1 MPGPKPITI
10 ILSNLQQKILEKI
23 IKRHQTPQQLV
34 KRSQLIL
41 LMAQGK
47 NNQQAANEMG
57 LCQDTAK
64 RWRNRWL
71 ASVGI
76 LTSMEMNS
84 EDEKEL
90 EKLIIEILTDQPRD
104 GAPVKFTAE
113 QVTQILALAC
123 EEPSLSKRPI
133 NSWTNRELASEAEVR
148 EIVESISHRTVGR
161 FLKRRRNQTA

>member
-1 MPGPKPITI
+1 MPGPKPIPI
-10 ILSNLQQKILEKI
+10 NLSDRQEKILLKI
-23 IKRHQTPQQLV
+23 VKRHQTPQQLG
-34 KRSQLIL
+34 KRIRLIL
-41 LMAQGK
+41 LMAEGK
-47 NNQQAANEMG
+47 NNQQAADKMRVH
-57 LCQDTAK
+57 QKTAK
-64 RWRNRWL
+64 RWRDRWL
-71 ASVGI
+71 EFVGT
-76 LTSMEMNS
+76 LTSVEMNS

>member
-47 NNQQAANEMG
+47 NNQQAAKKMR

-71 ASVGI
+71 DSVDI
-76 LTSMEMNS
+76 LTSIEINS

-90 EKLIIEILTDQPRD
+90 EKAIIEILTDLKRPGTPD
-104 GAPVKFTAE
+104 KFTPE

-123 EEPSLSKRPI
+123 EPPSLSGRPI
-133 NSWTNRELASEAEVR
+133 KSWTLRELADEAKVR
-148 EIVESISHRTVGR
+148 GIVKTISRRTVGR
-161 FLKRRRNQTA
+161 FLKRRGNKTT

>member
-1 MPGPKPITI
+1 MPGPKPISI
-10 ILSNLQQKILEKI
+10 ILSNLQQKILSKI
-23 IKRHQTPQQLV
+23 IKRHQTPKQLV

-47 NNQQAANEMG
+47 NNQQAAKQMG

-76 LTSMEMNS
+76 LTSMEMNL

-90 EKLIIEILTDQPRD
+90 EKAIIEILSDLQRR
-104 GAPVKFTAE
+104 GAPDKFTAE

-123 EEPSLSKRPI
+123 ESPSLSERPI
-133 NSWTNRELASEAEVR
+133 NSWTNRELAEEAKVR
-148 EIVESISHRTVGR
+148 GIVKSISRRTVGR
-161 FLKRRRNQTA
+161 FLKRSRN

>member
-1 MPGPKPITI
+1 MPGPKPIKI
-10 ILSNLQQKILEKI
+10 ILSNLQKMILSKI
-23 IKRHQTPQQLV
+23 IKRHQAPQQLV

-47 NNQQAANEMG
+47 NNQQAANQMG

-90 EKLIIEILTDQPRD
+90 EKVIIEILTDLQRP
-104 GAPVKFTAE
+104 GAPDKFTAE

-123 EEPSLSKRPI
+123 EDPSLSERPI
-133 NSWTNRELASEAEVR
+133 NSWSNRELADEAKVR
-148 EIVESISHRTVGR
+148 GIVKSISRRTIGR
-161 FLKRRRNQTA
+161 FLKRRGNQTT